1 MASPELGQQERA
13 VLDAI
18 MANPFAGQQEIAD
31 ALGLAR
37 STVAA
42 HIVSLMQKGQILGR
56 GYVLP
61 EARRVVCVGGATLDR
76 KYCAPVSVVPHTSN
90 PVSGFRAF
98 GGVARNVAENL
109 ACLTAEVGLVSIV
122 GDDEDGRAL
131 LEHLRAVG
139 VDASG
144 VVTAR
149 GRRTAE
155 YVAVLGPDNDLVL
168 GLADMDVF
176 DLIGVADIEHAWPQI
191 ASASWVFMEC
201 NLSAEVIAYI
211 LARKHAARFRLAV
224 NAVSTPKALR
234 LPADHAGIDLLFLN
248 HDEAMA
254 VLGDAPRAPRNP
266 RAAAAAIRERGAG
279 AVVMTHGSAGA
290 FVATGDGVVD
300 CAGVR
305 AVPVDV
311 TGAGDAL
318 IAGTLSRLLAGD
330 GLVEAVRI
338 GTVLAALTTESR
350 ATVHPELSPRLLE
363 AAMERVPATA

>member
-18 MANPFAGQQEIAD
+18 VANPFAGQQEIAD

-61 EARRVVCVGGATLDR
+61 GPRRVVCIGGATLDR
-76 KYCAPVSVVPHTSN
+76 KYLSPVPLMPFTSN
-90 PVSGFRAF
+90 PVTGVRTF

-109 ACLTAEVGLVSIV
+109 ARLAVEVGLVSIV

-131 LEHLRAVG
+131 VERLRAVG
-139 VDASG
+139 VDASA

-149 GRRTAE
+149 GRSTAE
-155 YVAVLGPDNDLVL
+155 YVAVLGPDNDLAF

-176 DLIGVADIEHAWPQI
+176 DLIGIADIERAWPQI
-191 ASASWVFMEC
+191 ASASWVFLDC
-201 NLSAEVIAYI
+201 NLSADVIAYI
-211 LARKHAARFRLAV
+211 MARKHAARFRLAV
-224 NAVSTPKALR
+224 NAVSSPKAMR

-248 HDEAMA
+248 HDEAVAILGRPRKPRQA
-254 VLGDAPRAPRNP
+254 VADVRK
-266 RAAAAAIRERGAG
+266 RGAG
-279 AVVMTHGSAGA
+279 AVVMTKGSAGA
-290 FVATGDGVVD
+290 YIATAEGVLD
-300 CAGVR
+300 CPGVP
-305 AVPVDV
+305 AEPVDV

-318 IAGTLSRLLAGD
+318 IAGALCRLMAGD
-330 GLVEAVRI
+330 DLTEAVRV
-338 GTVLAALTTESR
+338 GTILAALTTESR
-350 ATVHPELSPRLLE
+350 FTVHPELSPRLLE
-363 AAMERVPATA
+363 AALERSPVPA

>member
-18 MANPFAGQQEIAD
+18 VANPFAGQQEIAD

-76 KYCAPVSVVPHTSN
+76 KYCAPVPVMPHTSN
-90 PVSGFRAF
+90 PVTGFRAF

-109 ACLTAEVGLVSIV
+109 ACLTADVGLVSIV

-176 DLIGVADIEHAWPQI
+176 DLIGIADIERAWPQI
-191 ASASWVFMEC
+191 ASASWVFVDC

-211 LARKHAARFRLAV
+211 LARKHAARFRLAA
-224 NAVSTPKALR
+224 NAVSSPKALR

-248 HDEAMA
+248 HDEATA
-254 VLGDAPRAPRNP
+254 VLGAAHEP
-266 RAAAAAIRERGAG
+266 RAAAAAVRGRGAG

-318 IAGTLSRLLAGD
+318 IAGTLSRLLAGE